1 MGISAPDLFNSS
13 WIVRTCLL
21 QAAVISKCDIGSIFL
36 CKLEFEIQRYLISLQ
51 K

>member
-21 QAAVISKCDIGSIFL
+21 QAAVISKCDIGSI
-36 CKLEFEIQRYLISLQ
+36 CELEFEIQRYLISLQ